1 MFSSANQS
9 PTKVSNEAAIAV
21 PANEATIT
29 QDPTPTQNRSM
40 AASLKRNMTRNRK
53 DCRLLMTMS
62 LSVCLVVR
70 DARNARIAARV
81 CIK

>member
-1 MFSSANQS
+1 MNQS
-9 PTKVSNEAAIAV
+9 STKVSNEEAIAV

-29 QDPTPTQNRSM
+29 QAPTPTQKRSM

-53 DCRLLMTMS
+53 DSRLLMTMN
-62 LSVCLVVR
+62 LSACLVAR
-70 DARNARIAARV
+70 DARNVKMAARV